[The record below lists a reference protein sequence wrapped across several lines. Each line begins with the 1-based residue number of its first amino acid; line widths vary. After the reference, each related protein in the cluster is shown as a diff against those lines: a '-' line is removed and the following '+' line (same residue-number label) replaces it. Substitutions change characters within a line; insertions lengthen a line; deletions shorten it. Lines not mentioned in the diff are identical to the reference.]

1 MNYICY
7 LNNLNMK
14 KIYKSISIAF
24 LGFCAIAQMQAQT
37 FDTIPKTNPAGTGA
51 STTIHRKPL
60 GSNRAYE
67 RSAMKYTHQE
77 IGMFGTI
84 TAIGFYCDTI
94 LNPGTTPVK
103 VYIKEVLDS
112 SFTASSVAIEEA
124 GAILVFNDTLHTA
137 AFVKDSFATI
147 ILTTPF
153 LHATTNN
160 IEVIVETNSGGTA
173 GTDATTLAKGFRYY
187 TVGTNRFEYWQS
199 GTGSGVIPAGNGT
212 LNSNRPNIRLT
223 MAPAAICTAPPTAG
237 LAVANPAS
245 VCSGSTTSLSLSGN
259 STGTSMSYQW
269 LSSTNG
275 GVTWSP
281 IAGATSNI
289 YNDTVNAPISF
300 KCVLTCSG
308 LTDTSAATSVS
319 LNPFYQC
326 YCTQGIGGNCA
337 TSAID
342 SVAITSTTLSN
353 GHTGCST
360 NSYVAYPASGST
372 TASVI
377 QGQVYSL
384 NTKFTG
390 NVRAIVW
397 IDYNQNGVFE
407 PNEYNEIC
415 LTSTANTNVVIPIF
429 IPANATTGLTGMRIR
444 THSATGTGTSIDST
458 TSCAAMTSGETEDYI
473 INILAAS
480 PCTAPP
486 TAGTTIASQ
495 TAVCA
500 GTIVTLSLNGNSNGS
515 GMTFQWQSSTNGG
528 TSWNNIIGATLPLY
542 SDTIYTAISYQCVI
556 TCSSLSAT
564 STPVNITVN
573 PFYQCYCTQGLG
585 GGCTTSAIDSVG
597 FTGTTLLN
605 GSTGCSTGNYMAY
618 QATGNT
624 TTSLHQAST
633 YTLNT
638 IFTGTVKAGV
648 WIDYN
653 HDGTFE
659 PSEYTSICTTSAAG
673 TNIATSI
680 TIPLTALIGV
690 TGMRVRSRA
699 STSTLDSTS
708 ACTTFGSGETED
720 YIVTIDIPFGI
731 KEYTQLLELN
741 VFPNPT
747 NGVVTISSKNAVS
760 SHLTIQVMNIE
771 GEKVYNENSGVVNG
785 SINMTIDL
793 SSFAKGFYFI
803 RVITDKE
810 TTNKKI
816 SLQ

>member
-1 MNYICY
+1 MY
-7 LNNLNMK
+7 
-14 KIYKSISIAF
+14 
-24 LGFCAIAQMQAQT
+24 
-37 FDTIPKTNPAGTGA
+37 
-51 STTIHRKPL
+51 PL
-60 GSNRAYE
+60 
-67 RSAMKYTHQE
+67 
-77 IGMFGTI
+77 
-84 TAIGFYCDTI
+84 
-94 LNPGTTPVK
+94 PV
-103 VYIKEVLDS
+103 
-112 SFTASSVAIEEA
+112 
-124 GAILVFNDTLHTA
+124 
-137 AFVKDSFATI
+137 FA
-147 ILTTPF
+147 
-153 LHATTNN
+153 
-160 IEVIVETNSGGTA
+160 E
-173 GTDATTLAKGFRYY
+173 
-187 TVGTNRFEYWQS
+187 
-199 GTGSGVIPAGNGT
+199 
-212 LNSNRPNIRLT
+212 
-223 MAPAAICTAPPTAG
+223 
-237 LAVANPAS
+237 
-245 VCSGSTTSLSLSGN
+245 
-259 STGTSMSYQW
+259 TSM
-269 LSSTNG
+269 
-275 GVTWSP
+275 VSP
-281 IAGATSNI
+281 WHF
-289 YNDTVNAPISF
+289 V
-300 KCVLTCSG
+300 V
-308 LTDTSAATSVS
+308 
-319 LNPFYQC
+319 
-326 YCTQGIGGNCA
+326 
-337 TSAID
+337 
-342 SVAITSTTLSN
+342 
-353 GHTGCST
+353 
-360 NSYVAYPASGST
+360 
-372 TASVI
+372 

-407 PNEYNEIC
+407 PNEYKEIC

-444 THSATGTGTSIDST
+444 THSATGTFTNIDST

-473 INILAAS
+473 INILATS

-486 TAGTTIASQ
+486 TAVTTIASQ

-528 TSWNNIIGATLPLY
+528 ASWNNIIGAALPLY

-573 PFYQCYCTQGLG
+573 PFYQCYCTQGLC

-624 TTSLHQAST
+624 TTSLHQASA

-659 PSEYTSICTTSAAG
+659 PSEYTSICTTSTAG

-731 KEYTQLLELN
+731 KEYTQSLELN

-760 SHLTIQVMNIE
+760 SHLTIQVMNIK